1 MVRARWSFQRFKIQI
16 PTSFNTYMGLLVC
29 SQCGSFL
36 TVHPFIQP
44 FCDLLSWYNN
54 CVNWLLEAIWDF
66 NRFSALGVGILLPLY
81 FHHPCPLS
89 PQGQVHSFPLLAHFV
104 NQLKASGIESTH
116 LWFATTLAATAMLV
130 WKKKFIRKLF
140 LKTNL
145 SFTIS
150 RQIYFFVMLKLCY

>member
-1 MVRARWSFQRFKIQI
+1 
-16 PTSFNTYMGLLVC
+16 MGLLVC

-44 FCDLLSWYNN
+44 FSDLLSWNNN

-66 NRFSALGVGILLPLY
+66 NRFSTLGGGILLPLY

-89 PQGQVHSFPLLAHFV
+89 PQGQVHSFPVLALFV
-104 NQLKASGIESTH
+104 KQLKAPGMESAH
-116 LWFATTLAATAMLV
+116 LWCATQPLQQLLC
-130 WKKKFIRKLF
+130 WCGKKNHMQVISQVY

-145 SFTIS
+145 SFTIL
-150 RQIYFFVMLKLCY
+150 RQIYFLEKLKLCY